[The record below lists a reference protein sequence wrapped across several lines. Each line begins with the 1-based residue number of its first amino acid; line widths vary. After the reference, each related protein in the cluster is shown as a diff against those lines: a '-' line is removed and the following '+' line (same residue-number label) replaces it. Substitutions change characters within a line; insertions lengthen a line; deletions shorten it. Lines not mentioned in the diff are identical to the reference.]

1 MGFKNFQGKRDASQ
15 GKDNVQFLVSD
26 YMTKKLIT
34 FKPDDSLDD
43 VIHLLI
49 AHKISG
55 GPVVNEKNELIGIIS
70 ETDCIKHISESKYYN
85 MPSGSDN
92 TVAKKMITDV
102 DTIDKDMNIFDAA
115 TKFINSKRRRFP
127 VVENGKLIGQIS
139 QKDVLKAALNIR
151 GNTWKK

>member
-1 MGFKNFQGKRDASQ
+1 MGIKSFQGKRDASQ
-15 GKDNVQFLVSD
+15 GKEKVHILVSD

-34 FKPDDSLDD
+34 FKPEDSLDH

-49 AHKISG
+49 ANKISG
-55 GPVVNEKNELIGIIS
+55 GPVINDQNELIGIIS
-70 ETDCIKHISESKYYN
+70 ETDCIKHVSESKYYN
-85 MPSGSDN
+85 MPSDSDN
-92 TVAKKMITDV
+92 TVAKKMNSNV

-115 TKFINSKRRRFP
+115 SKFINSKRRWFP

-151 GNTWKK
+151 ENTW